1 MDKKTE
7 AIIDLL
13 LNGNN
18 VFLFGMGGA
27 GKTYCARAIAD
38 YFDEYGW
45 KVARTGSTGMA
56 ALNLR
61 VNKQTDVGGKST
73 NETDKDK
80 PIEVPDGDGTKSPK
94 SLGVSTLHRWAGIGL
109 ARGSAETLLE
119 GVKSCSRYRFNWT
132 LTDLLIIDEIS
143 MIGGEL
149 WEKLD
154 YIGRHMREEPEIA
167 FGDLR
172 IMIIGDFMQLPPVK
186 DKWVFLTESWIDT
199 DFKTFVF
206 NEPMRYPDMKWYEML
221 KRIRIG
227 KQTVQDMRELRTR
240 KDAYKKLKNEL
251 TEIDVKPT
259 ILYSKKVNVS
269 EHNKVELD
277 KLQHEK
283 YTFNAEDNFIP
294 VKSDRPNVDME
305 HYKTMINDCIPEI
318 IELKIGAQV
327 MLKHNLSP
335 DEGLVNGSRGVV
347 TDIRKLSD
355 GQTEVMVK
363 FLNGIEMEIKAHQ
376 WDYVNE
382 QGRITRSQ
390 IPLILAW
397 SLTIHKVQG
406 CTLDYVVVDLGPS
419 VFAYGQA
426 YVALSRARSLEGLF
440 LSELFNCSI
449 KCDKIALRYTQYLEQ
464 NGIKLD

>member
-1 MDKKTE
+1 MDNKTE

-13 LNGNN
+13 LNGHN

-27 GKTYCARAIAD
+27 GKTYCARAVAD

-45 KVARTGSTGMA
+45 RVARTGSTGIA

-61 VNKQTDVGGKST
+61 VNKQTDVGDKST
-73 NETDKDK
+73 NETDSTRA
-80 PIEVPDGDGTKSPK
+80 PDGDGTESTKT
-94 SLGVSTLHRWAGIGL
+94 LGVSTLHRWAGIGL

-119 GVKSCSRYRFNWT
+119 GVRSYSIARANWT
-132 LTDLLIIDEIS
+132 CTDLLILDEIS

-154 YIGRHMREEPEIA
+154 YIGRHIREEHEKA

-206 NEPMRYPDMKWYEML
+206 NKPMRYPDLKWYEML

-227 KQTVQDMRELRTR
+227 KQNVQDMRELRMR
-240 KDAYKKLKNEL
+240 KDAYKKIKNEL
-251 TEIDVKPT
+251 TEVDVKPT
-259 ILYSKKVNVS
+259 ILYSKTVDVRQ
-269 EHNKVELD
+269 HNQVELD

-283 YTFNAEDNFIP
+283 HVFYASDSFTQF
-294 VKSDRPNVDME
+294 KSNKNIDIE
-305 HYKTMINDCIPEI
+305 HYRTMINDCIPEI

-327 MLKHNLSP
+327 MLKHNLCP

-347 TDIRKLSD
+347 TDIKKSPS
-355 GQTEVMVK
+355 GQDIVTVK
-363 FLNGIEMEIKAHQ
+363 FINGLEMEIKAHE

-382 QGRITRSQ
+382 YGRLTRSQ

-419 VFAYGQA
+419 VFACGQA

-440 LSELFNCSI
+440 LSEVFNTSI
-449 KCDKIALRYTQYLEQ
+449 KCDKVALKYSQYLEQ
-464 NGIKLD
+464 NGIKME